1 MENLDK
7 IKKVLE
13 LLTPS
18 DKIKL
23 ATVRILKEEGKD
35 GGYVCKSRPRRRST
49 LKKSKLKQFREE
61 ALIITQRRKSKRPQV
76 GSKRN
81 SRELNISTL
90 ISQND
95 EKDKPEKRLR
105 VKETSP
111 VVFPPSL
118 IGEKR
123 NDDVLTDNE
132 CHSLKIPS
140 LIDFNLSNTSNRG
153 NSKFFFEDR
162 LSESSFSNKM
172 SHCKI
177 QTSLHDN
184 LTDNE
189 MNEAFENLEKFNPSR
204 KNSITDYFNLK
215 RLSAASLFLHNHF
228 HKNKD
233 LQENLKAS
241 RDVPSNGD
249 RKTSIRMQVSNINNS
264 EQLKLI
270 RSLSQI
276 SNKANHDYELPK
288 CNVASNSLKAD
299 TKFES
304 TKHDSTLKVPQISNF
319 NDELVPDFERT
330 RGMGF
335 FSKDNDLSWIN
346 GNRNYSKRNS
356 LISNISAIF

>member
-1 MENLDK
+1 M
-7 IKKVLE
+7 
-13 LLTPS
+13 
-18 DKIKL
+18 
-23 ATVRILKEEGKD
+23 
-35 GGYVCKSRPRRRST
+35 
-49 LKKSKLKQFREE
+49 
-61 ALIITQRRKSKRPQV
+61 IITQRRKSKRVQA

-105 VKETSP
+105 VEETSP
-111 VVFPPSL
+111 VILPPSL

-132 CHSLKIPS
+132 CLSLKIPS
-140 LIDFNLSNTSNRG
+140 LIDFNLSNTSNKG
-153 NSKFFFEDR
+153 HSKFFFEDR

-177 QTSLHDN
+177 PTSLHDN

-233 LQENLKAS
+233 MQENLKAS
-241 RDVPSNGD
+241 RDVLSNGNG
-249 RKTSIRMQVSNINNS
+249 KSSIRMQVSNINNS
-264 EQLKLI
+264 DQLKLI

-276 SNKANHDYELPK
+276 SNKANHDYELSK
-288 CNVASNSLKAD
+288 CNVASNLLKTD

-304 TKHDSTLKVPQISNF
+304 AKHDPTLKVPQISNF
-319 NDELVPDFERT
+319 NDELVPDFERC
-330 RGMGF
+330 RGMGY
-335 FSKDNDLSWIN
+335 FSKDNDLSWIT

-356 LISNISAIF
+356 LISNLSAIFCRDENKEEQ